1 MGRLMRAQQGFA
13 LLEIVVA
20 LALTGAVLAAVFTAI
35 DPANGSFTTE
45 PELADMQQRLRVAAH
60 TLAEDLVTA
69 GARSGTSAPLGSA
82 AAPFPAVL
90 PYRVGP
96 LNAGGP
102 NTATANIVTV
112 ISVPATGAETT
123 IEGAIRGAS
132 AETTIVAAAGCPWT
146 GAARDPS
153 CGLLPGGVVLVRDQR
168 GFDVFTVSG
177 VAGSTVSLEQVRHAL
192 VRPFE
197 SGSRIVP
204 IVATTYY
211 LRVDEQARTFQLM
224 RYNGRSSDAPVVDH
238 VVSLAFDYFG
248 EVSSGEHSAPLSPA
262 EVARNPAPIVR
273 RVQVRLRVQAAADS
287 LRGPAGALFVHGGSA
302 RQARR
307 WAPDLETTVD
317 VALRNAGLDP

>member
-1 MGRLMRAQQGFA
+1 MRAQQGFS
-13 LLEIVVA
+13 LIEIVVA
-20 LALTGAVLAAVFTAI
+20 LALTGVVLAAVFTAI

-45 PELADMQQRLRVAAH
+45 AELADMQQRLRVAAQ

-69 GARSGTSAPLGSA
+69 GARSGTAASLGSG

-96 LNAGGP
+96 LNPDPPEA
-102 NTATANIVTV
+102 AAASAVTV
-112 ISVPATGAETT
+112 IAVPATAAETS
-123 IEGAIRGAS
+123 IEGAIRGGS
-132 AETTIVAAAGCPWT
+132 SETTIGAAAGCPWT
-146 GAARDPS
+146 AGTRDPA
-153 CGLLPGGVVLVRDQR
+153 CGLEPGAVVLVHDER
-168 GFDVFTVSG
+168 GFDVFTISR

-192 VRPFE
+192 ARPFE
-197 SGSRIVP
+197 PGSRIVP

-211 LRVDEQARTFQLM
+211 LRNDDQAGAYQLM

-238 VVSLAFDYFG
+238 VVALAFEYFG
-248 EVSSGEHSAPLSPA
+248 GGAGGEPLAPLSPS
-262 EVARNPAPIVR
+262 EVAANPPPIVR
-273 RVQVRLRVQAAADS
+273 RVRVRLRVQAAADS

>member
-1 MGRLMRAQQGFA
+1 MHAQQGFS
-13 LLEIVVA
+13 LIEIVVS

-60 TLAEDLVTA
+60 TLAADLATS
-69 GARSGTSAPLGSA
+69 GARAGTSAPLGSS

-96 LNAGGP
+96 LNAGAANAAAA
-102 NTATANIVTV
+102 NTVTV
-112 ISVPATGAETT
+112 VSVPATGAETT

-132 AETTIVAAAGCPWT
+132 AETTIVAAAGCPST
-146 GAARDPS
+146 GGARDPS
-153 CGLLPGGVVLVRDQR
+153 CGLQPGAVVLVRDER
-168 GFDVFTVSG
+168 GFDVFTVAG
-177 VAGSTVSLEQVRHAL
+177 VAGSTLSLEQIRHAL

-211 LRVDEQARTFQLM
+211 LRVDEQARTYQLM

-238 VVSLAFDYFG
+238 VVSLAFAYFG
-248 EVSSGEHSAPLSPA
+248 DVGSDEHSAPLSPA
-262 EVARNPAPIVR
+262 EVAANPPPIVR
-273 RVQVRLRVQAAADS
+273 RVEVRVRVQAAADS
-287 LRGPAGALFVHGGSA
+287 LRGPAGALFAHGGSA